1 MENMN
6 QIYEKVADAMKNSKK
21 IFLCSHCHH
30 AEVCKIMEEPCE
42 RCQHFLNAGTY
53 KTYGN
58 IYTMFQ
64 PIFDWLNFHYPA
76 GEVKFVVDNNS
87 AKMYQEHGP
96 FVASKQ
102 LTDFGLCDASLRN
115 EHDADDVSETK

>member
-1 MENMN
+1 MDEMN
-6 QIYEKVADAMKNSKK
+6 EIYEKVVNAMQNSKK
-21 IFLCSHCHH
+21 LFLCSHCQHK
-30 AEVCKIMEEPCE
+30 EVCKNIDQPDDKCP
-42 RCQHFLNAGTY
+42 HFLNAGTY

-76 GEVKFVVDNNS
+76 GEVKFIVDNNS

-102 LTDFGLCDASLRN
+102 LTDFGLCNASLRDSN
-115 EHDADDVSETK
+115 EVNDVK

>member
-1 MENMN
+1 MSDTNP
-6 QIYEKVADAMKNSKK
+6 IYEKIADAVQNSKK
-21 IFLCSHCHH
+21 MFLCLHCQHK
-30 AEVCKIMEEPCE
+30 EVCKIIEEPDDKCA
-42 RCQHFLNAGTY
+42 HFLNAGTY
-53 KTYGN
+53 KVYGN

-76 GEVKFVVDNNS
+76 GEVKFVVDRAS

-102 LTDFGLCDASLRN
+102 LTDFSLCDGSKHR
-115 EHDADDVSETK
+115 TKEEQ

>member
-1 MENMN
+1 MEDTNP
-6 QIYEKVADAMKNSKK
+6 IYEKIANAVQNSKH
-21 IFLCSHCHH
+21 IFLCSHCQH
-30 AEVCKIMEEPCE
+30 AEVCKNIEKPDDKCP
-42 RCQHFLNAGTY
+42 HFLNAGSY

-58 IYTMFQ
+58 IHTMFQ

-76 GEVKFVVDNNS
+76 GEVKFVVDNTA

-102 LTDFGLCDASLRN
+102 LTDFGLCDGSLSISKDASG
-115 EHDADDVSETK
+115 EK